1 MELYDSKEK
10 EKKDRIRVLLGL
22 FSFVQREAASP
33 SPVFQKGMS
42 RVIEG
47 RKMSRVHDII

>member
-1 MELYDSKEK
+1 MIVKK
-10 EKKDRIRVLLGL
+10 KKKKDRIKVLLEL
-22 FSFVQREAASP
+22 FSFVQREAATP